1 MKKIALLL
9 MSLFILTA
17 VSAQEQKGPRFMKP
31 EEYKNKLKE
40 FIAQRAELT
49 AEETEAF
56 FPLYFELQTEKFKL
70 NGQLRGKTRELMQD
84 GLTEEEA
91 TELLDETMEMKL
103 KCDQLDKDYM
113 VKFKKLLPASKLL
126 KIQMAEEGFR
136 RELLQNMQR
145 GIPNFG
151 DRRPNF
157 GDRRLRKDEN
167 KK

>member
-1 MKKIALLL
+1 MNEMKKITLLF
-9 MSLFILTA
+9 MSLFLMTA
-17 VSAQEQKGPRFMKP
+17 VFAQEQKGPRFMKP
-31 EEYKNKLKE
+31 EEYQAKLKE

-70 NGQLRGKTRELMQD
+70 NGQLHKKTRELMKD
-84 GLTEEEA
+84 GLSEEEA

-113 VKFKKLLPASKLL
+113 AKFKTLLPASKLL
-126 KIQMAEEGFR
+126 KVQMAEEGFR

-145 GIPNFG
+145 GGMPRPEERQG
-151 DRRPNF
+151 RRNRQQP
-157 GDRRLRKDEN
+157 
-167 KK
+167 